1 MGQHLTKKFLTAKK
15 IIKRMKRQPM
25 EREKIFIDHISD
37 KAQIAKNME
46 NSYNSITTKNSIK
59 KSAKG
64 LNKHFSQEQI

>member
-37 KAQIAKNME
+37 KAQIAKIYGKLIQLN
-46 NSYNSITTKNSIK
+46 NNK
-59 KSAKG
+59 KF
-64 LNKHFSQEQI
+64 H